1 MNHSSSLADS
11 MVRYVSGELGYS
23 YMRDFNLCFAKALF
37 SFFNESFSYS
47 YLLVAAFYGF
57 FVISTW

>member
-1 MNHSSSLADS
+1 MA
-11 MVRYVSGELGYS
+11 RYVSGELGYS